1 MRNVL
6 ITKEL
11 NNKQRALASDY
22 GLKVTELPFIKIKF
36 EYDTVDIPFAEAW
49 IVTSANGAKYIDS
62 HFDEFPK
69 EKRPKVIFAIGESTA
84 EHIKNL
90 NIPIEM
96 PNYGTAEN
104 VAELVLKSGVES
116 AVLFTGN
123 LRRNVLPNALKDKIE
138 FTEFFVYETELLN
151 HQLDMEEFDG
161 IAFFSP
167 SGVRAFIQSNQIN
180 NHKVIAIGTVTRQA
194 VQEHLGVRAGIPA
207 TPKVEDVLFALKED
221 LSL

>member
-1 MRNVL
+1 MHNVL

-22 GLKVTELPFIKIKF
+22 DLKITELPFIKIKF

-49 IVTSANGAKYIDS
+49 IVTSVNGAKYIDS

-69 EKRPKVIFAIGESTA
+69 EKRPKIIFAIGESTA

-96 PNYGTAEN
+96 PKYGTAKN
-104 VAELVLKSGVES
+104 VAELVLASGIQSV
-116 AVLFTGN
+116 VLFTGN
-123 LRRNVLPNALKDKIE
+123 LRSDVLPSALKNELE

-151 HQLDMEEFDG
+151 HKIEMANFEG

-167 SGVRAFIQSNQIN
+167 SGVKAFAQTNQIDN
-180 NHKVIAIGTVTRQA
+180 QKIIAIGTVTRQA
-194 VQEHLGVRAGIPA
+194 VQKHLGVRAGIPA

-221 LSL
+221 LS